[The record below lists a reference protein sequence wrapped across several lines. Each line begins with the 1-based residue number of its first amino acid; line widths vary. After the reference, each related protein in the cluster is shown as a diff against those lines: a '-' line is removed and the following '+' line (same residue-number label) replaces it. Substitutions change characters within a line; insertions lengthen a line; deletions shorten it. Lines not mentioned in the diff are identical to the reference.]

1 MKGQIR
7 SPTNGQEIRATGR
20 DGRALLAKSEEEDVI
35 TVTKVCDSLYMAG
48 KAKGREGNMSW
59 HHERRA
65 GKWSGG
71 VEGCADDGLIC

>member
-1 MKGQIR
+1 MKGQVR

-20 DGRALLAKSEEEDVI
+20 DGKALLAKSEEEDVI

-48 KAKGREGNMSW
+48 KAKR
-59 HHERRA
+59 ERRRRRQHVMASRAQA
-65 GKWSGG
+65 GEG